1 MATLFGDDDADLSL
15 VQDRHVAVL
24 GYGDQGPA
32 HALSLRDCGVDVRVG
47 LPEESGE
54 RPGVE
59 ADGLRVVTPYEACE
73 EADLVVV
80 LVPEEAQREVYAG
93 AMEPNLL
100 DGDAVVFT
108 SGFTIRYGLVRPR
121 EGVDV
126 CMVTPAASGPVAR
139 QEYAEGRGVP
149 VLIAVEQDATGE
161 AWPVALSYAK
171 AIGGLRAGGIETTF
185 AEATDARL
193 FGEQA
198 VVGGGVS
205 QLVLAG
211 FETLVRAGYAPE
223 VAYLA
228 CVSQLREAADSALAA
243 YGSLVAGPR
252 VIGDGVR
259 QEMHDILQ
267 DIRGGAFAKRFVAD
281 QDGGGSELAAL
292 RERAEQHPI
301 EAVGSE
307 VRAMMAWLRRDEERP
322 TD

>member
-54 RPGVE
+54 RPELE
-59 ADGLRVVTPYEACE
+59 AEGLRVVTPYEACE

-80 LVPEEAQREVYAG
+80 LLPAEAQREVYAD

-108 SGFTIRYGLVRPR
+108 SGFAIRYGLVRPR

-126 CMVTPAASGPVAR
+126 CMVTPAASGPVVR
-139 QEYAEGRGVP
+139 QEYAEGRGAP
-149 VLIAVEQDATGE
+149 VLLAVEQDATGQ

-185 AEATDARL
+185 AEATDSWL

-198 VVGGGVS
+198 VGGGAS
-205 QLVLAG
+205 QLFLTG
-211 FETLVRAGYAPE
+211 FETLVEAGCGPE

-228 CVSQLREAADSALAA
+228 CLAQLRDATDSAISTF
-243 YGSLVAGPR
+243 GSLASGPR
-252 VIGDGVR
+252 VIDDDVR
-259 QEMHDILQ
+259 QRLHDILD

-281 QDGGGSELAAL
+281 QDSGGSELAAL
-292 RERAEQHPI
+292 RARAERHPI
-301 EAVGSE
+301 ESVGRDT
-307 VRAMMAWLRRDEERP
+307 RAMMAWLRRDDGRL

>member
-1 MATLFGDDDADLSL
+1 MATLFGDDAADLSL

-24 GYGDQGPA
+24 GYGDQGQA

-54 RPGVE
+54 RPELE
-59 ADGLRVVTPYEACE
+59 AEGLRVVTPYEACE

-80 LVPEEAQREVYAG
+80 LLAEEAQREVYAG

-126 CMVTPAASGPVAR
+126 CMVTPAASGPVTR
-139 QEYAEGRGVP
+139 QEYAEGRGAP
-149 VLIAVEQDATGE
+149 VLIAVEQDATGQ

-185 AEATDARL
+185 AEATDSWL

-198 VVGGGVS
+198 VGGGAS
-205 QLVLAG
+205 QLLLAG
-211 FETLVRAGYAPE
+211 FETLVGAGYAPE

-228 CVSQLREAADSALAA
+228 CLSRLREAADSALAA
-243 YGSLVAGPR
+243 YGSLVSGPR

-259 QEMHDILQ
+259 RDMHAILD

-281 QDGGGSELAAL
+281 QDDGGAELATL

-301 EAVGSE
+301 ESVGRGT
-307 VRAMMAWLRRDEERP
+307 RAMMAWLRRD
-322 TD
+322 DG